1 MHEGRQSQTEGE
13 VSTGVLYSNKE
24 ESLLIVSSTQMEG
37 VSILSCMT
45 PLIDSD
51 EALCIVTAFCEE
63 GDLFKRIRD
72 KDVHKETFSE
82 DEIMDMFIQ
91 VTHPHP
97 HPQHA
102 VGMAICMPRYC
113 REGSLALLLL

>member
-1 MHEGRQSQTEGE
+1 
-13 VSTGVLYSNKE
+13 
-24 ESLLIVSSTQMEG
+24 MEG
-37 VSILSCMT
+37 IGKLSRMT
-45 PLIDSD
+45 PPIDSD

-97 HPQHA
+97 HPPA
-102 VGMAICMPRYC
+102 AGMAPCMPWCCSIRVHHVASNVL
-113 REGSLALLLL
+113 GAWHFAAAKNSLHSCCSST